1 MVDWWS
7 YGVLLYELLI
17 GQPPF
22 DGEDE
27 DDLFLNIMNQ
37 SPSFPWA
44 ISKEAQSFVKGVRV
58 DRVRFLDSLV
68 PFPLRVSLNV

>member
-1 MVDWWS
+1 MVDWWA

-27 DDLFLNIMNQ
+27 DDLFLNIINH

-44 ISKEAQSFVKGVRV
+44 ISKEAQSFIKGVCYK
-58 DRVRFLDSLV
+58 SLTIFSLKFILTNNV
-68 PFPLRVSLNV
+68 LLRR